1 MLTSHKWIGKP
12 AKVCIIQDD
21 FAEVEELLEA
31 EWMVE
36 EDNFRKFLNGLDKTA
51 V

>member
-1 MLTSHKWIGKP
+1 MLTSHKWIVKP
-12 AKVCIIQDD
+12 AKVWIIQDD
-21 FAEVEELLEA
+21 FAEVEEILEA

>member
-21 FAEVEELLEA
+21 LAEVEEILEA

>member
-12 AKVCIIQDD
+12 AKICIIQDD
-21 FAEVEELLEA
+21 FTKVEEIIDT

-36 EDNFRKFLNGLDKTA
+36 EDNFRKFLNGLNKAA

>member
-12 AKVCIIQDD
+12 ANVCIIQED
-21 FAEVEELLEA
+21 FAEIEEILEA

-36 EDNFRKFLNGLDKTA
+36 EDNFRKFLNGLDKAA